1 MAQRLAIVG
10 FVVAAVVAIF
20 AFVQQQQA
28 IQKATDALSAQADA
42 EQQST
47 AAAGQVEVAS
57 AAQAQAES
65 AQASAVAQAN
75 NSGTAQAQAQ
85 ASADA
90 ASANAALAGTAQA
103 RGEATANAHMTEI
116 AGTAA
121 AAANDI
127 STQQAETQNDLA
139 TAGAQLIADAT
150 DEAIF
155 AQVLGTATAQIDL
168 AQFAAS
174 AAEED
179 RAAALEQAR
188 AAQTQIAQLQSDLA
202 TAQFQLT
209 GLPPAPT
216 SSSPAT
222 PLPATAIPPTLP
234 PQAEATVAQD
244 EGDLSQQFT
253 SKDGSIQF
261 SYPGGW
267 LAVETSQGPIA
278 ILSSEDVGTRT
289 ANLLKTGQVEA
300 TVLILPGSGLTGKTS
315 GTVTVQDVADSL
327 LSTISSQFQME
338 ASTQVNLGGL
348 TIARSQGSDGEN
360 DVVLFVLDAGNDLF
374 DVLIGRTAS
383 GERAQYEPVL
393 RAILQTIEVKIPN
406 S

>member
-10 FVVAAVVAIF
+10 FLIAAVVAIF
-20 AFVQQQQA
+20 AFTQQQQA
-28 IQKATDALSAQADA
+28 VQQATDALAAQAQA

-65 AQASAVAQAN
+65 AQASAVAQADN
-75 NSGTAQAQAQ
+75 AGTAQAQAQ

-103 RGEATANAHMTEI
+103 RGEATTSAHMTEI
-116 AGTAA
+116 AGTAV

-139 TAGAQLIADAT
+139 TAGAQLVADAT

-155 AQVLGTATAQIDL
+155 ASALGTATAQIDL

-179 RAAALEQAR
+179 RTAALAQAR

-202 TAQFQLT
+202 TAQSQLT

-222 PLPATAIPPTLP
+222 PLPATAVPPTLP
-234 PQAEATVAQD
+234 PQPEATVAQGD
-244 EGDLSQQFT
+244 GDLSQQFT
-253 SKDGSIQF
+253 SSDGSLQF

-267 LAVETSQGPIA
+267 LAVETSQGPVA
-278 ILSSEDVGTRT
+278 IVSSEAVGTRT
-289 ANLLKTGQVEA
+289 ENLLTTGQVEA
-300 TVLILPGSGLTGKTS
+300 TILILPGSGLTGKTS
-315 GTVTVQDVADSL
+315 GTATVQDVADSL
-327 LSTISSQFQME
+327 LSTISAQFTMDTPTE
-338 ASTQVNLGGL
+338 VTLGSL
-348 TIARSQGSDGEN
+348 TLARSQGSDGDN
-360 DVVLFVLDAGNDLF
+360 DVVLFVMDAGNDLF
-374 DVLIGRTAS
+374 GVLVGRTAS
-383 GERAQYEPVL
+383 GERDQYEPVF
-393 RAILQTIEVKIPN
+393 RAIVQTIAITIPN